1 MKRFNGMVLV
11 AAVLGAVLASVSG
24 CGKSSPQGA
33 RGGMTVQVVAFK
45 SVRQPVS
52 EKISLVGNLAAN
64 ESVEIKSEIDG
75 RVEEIG
81 FEEGQ
86 KVKKDQVL
94 FKINEQK
101 LQASLAQAQANLT
114 LAETTARRYQ
124 ALIESQA
131 ISRQEFD
138 QATAALD
145 ANKAEL
151 ELIKAQRE
159 DATILAP
166 FDGVMG
172 QRLVSVGQFI
182 SKGTSLS
189 FLISQDPV
197 KAEFK
202 VPERYLSQVKEGQ
215 AIDIRVAAY
224 PDDVFSGE
232 VYFIDPKID
241 ESTRTALLKAR
252 VPNPEG
258 KLRPGMFSNL
268 DLIVATRR
276 AIVIPETALI
286 IKGDAISVFVVDE
299 KNTAHLRPV
308 KAGLRLAGMVEI
320 AEGLNEGEI
329 VVTEGFQKLMEGAGV
344 KMRFE
349 EKFSDG
355 ESADAEKP
363 AAPAEETQQ

>member
-1 MKRFNGMVLV
+1 
-11 AAVLGAVLASVSG
+11 
-24 CGKSSPQGA
+24 
-33 RGGMTVQVVAFK
+33 MTVQVVAFK

-101 LQASLAQAQANLT
+101 LQASLAQAQAQANLT

-252 VPNPEG
+252 VPNLEG

-286 IKGDAISVFVVDE
+286 IKGDAISVFVIDE
-299 KNTAHLRPV
+299 KHTAHLRPV

-349 EKFSDG
+349 GESSDG
-355 ESADAEKP
+355 ESKGAEKP